1 MRLERVLSGAALA
14 LMVGCGG
21 MVLGQ
26 SSWQPGPTGIGFSAP
41 QGAQWVRMV
50 SSPELSVKAG
60 APQRDRQNLELRF
73 RIQDGL
79 HINSHTPH
87 SRYLIPT
94 TLTLDAPAGVR
105 IVRIDYPQGVDY
117 RFHFS
122 PNEALS
128 VYTGTFSVL
137 VQVHA
142 GAGRH
147 TVHGRLH
154 YQACDDRTCNP
165 PKTLPLT
172 LDVTAK

>member
-1 MRLERVLSGAALA
+1 
-14 LMVGCGG
+14 
-21 MVLGQ
+21 
-26 SSWQPGPTGIGFSAP
+26 
-41 QGAQWVRMV
+41 MV
-50 SSPELSVKAG
+50 SSPELSVQAE

-73 RIQDGL
+73 TIQDGL

-105 IVRIDYPQGVDY
+105 IARIDYPQGVDY
-117 RFHFS
+117 HFHFS
-122 PNEALS
+122 PKEALS

-142 GAGRH
+142 KTGRH